1 MIRFAPLLL
10 ALACGCPHQPPPNP
24 ATVDDIALGLSLAA
38 ELADALAEDAKEPG
52 GCVAG
57 RAIASASRS
66 ALAGL
71 GGEVIPGLR
80 IDVSGCGLD
89 ARAVDVPAWV
99 YPVGR
104 VAIRAVAVPAWVDPV
119 GRVAVRAASSIA
131 ARGECPGSGWA
142 SAVIEYVGAAKAE
155 ILAELRDPNGIIE
168 IPEVRVSPC
177 GE

>member
-10 ALACGCPHQPPPNP
+10 ALACGCPHQPAPNP

-38 ELADALAEDAKEPG
+38 ELADALAEDAKDPG

-71 GGEVIPGLR
+71 GGDVIPGLR
-80 IDVSGCGLD
+80 IDVSECGLD
-89 ARAVDVPAWV
+89 ARAV
-99 YPVGR
+99 
-104 VAIRAVAVPAWVDPV
+104 AVPGWVDPV
-119 GRVAVRAASSIA
+119 SRVAVRAASSIA

-142 SAVIEYVGAAKAE
+142 SAVIEYVGSAKAE
-155 ILAELRDPNGIIE
+155 LVAELRDPNGIIE
-168 IPEVRVSPC
+168 IPEVRVGAC